1 MLFISMVRD
10 DITKGTHL
18 DGKEKVKERKRK
30 ENQGKCRPRSQVKR
44 ILQSL
49 EPFLLFSTGWVCRE
63 GVLVSNGKRLGILL
77 NILQSAG

>member
-1 MLFISMVRD
+1 MTGVTVWMLFISMIRD

-18 DGKEKVKERKRK
+18 DGKEKVKERKRE

-49 EPFLLFSTGWVCRE
+49 EPFLLFQLDGFVGRVYWYSM
-63 GVLVSNGKRLGILL
+63 GKD
-77 NILQSAG
+77 